1 MVTLNKIYTRTGD
14 EGTTGLATGQ
24 RLTKTNA
31 RIMAMGDVD
40 ELNAAIGV
48 ALSQLT
54 DDRVKGTLLAIQNDL
69 FDLGADLAT
78 PAEIKGAL
86 RLSSNGPRWLEKAI
100 DELNDDLPPLQ
111 SFVLPSGP
119 GGAGHLHLARA
130 IARRAE
136 RAVWILREQVEPG
149 PAFNPTIPSYLNRL
163 SDYLFVAA
171 RHVAR
176 AAGGEV
182 TWVPGANAEGT

>member
-1 MVTLNKIYTRTGD
+1 MVTLNRIYTGTGD
-14 EGTTGLATGQ
+14 EGVTRIATGQ
-24 RLTKTNA
+24 SLPKTHP
-31 RIMAMGDVD
+31 RIVAIGEVD
-40 ELNAAIGV
+40 ELNAALGV
-48 ALSQLT
+48 ALGVVT
-54 DDRVKGTLLAIQNDL
+54 DDRVRGTLLAIQNDL

-78 PAEIKGAL
+78 PAELKGAL
-86 RLSSNGPRWLEKAI
+86 RLSECGPKRLEEMI
-100 DELNDDLPPLQ
+100 DMLNEDLPPLT

-136 RAVWILREQVEPG
+136 RSIWMLRETAEPG
-149 PAFNPTIPSYLNRL
+149 PAFNPVIPVYLNRL

-176 AAGGEV
+176 GAGGEV
-182 TWVPGANAEGT
+182 TWVPGANAGDA